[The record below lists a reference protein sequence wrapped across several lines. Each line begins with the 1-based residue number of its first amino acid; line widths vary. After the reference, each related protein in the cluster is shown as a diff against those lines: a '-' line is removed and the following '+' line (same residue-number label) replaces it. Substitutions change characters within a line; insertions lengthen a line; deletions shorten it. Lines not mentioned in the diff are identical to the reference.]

1 MGDEFEFLKK
11 PLLID
16 VIKYAQIQSENQQI
30 PDDIRENFQG
40 LHKKLVDVDKLNLF
54 SNFDTED
61 TVNAN
66 FLSMELNNF
75 KENSLFVPI
84 FVSTFQKT
92 YLKDRSYAVM
102 RMYQGLSVSK
112 KVYVVEEIAN
122 YFRVPYFE
130 IMFDKLALEAR
141 KYGVHFI
148 SIAQKLAH
156 IPERIIGNIDTR
168 IFLLA
173 PDKKREFI
181 DEVKKI
187 LNPGQN
193 VIERLENTDE
203 YELCVW
209 YSRGVFNLKLPVSKF
224 EEKLFNTDPTKVA
237 KAEE

>member
-16 VIKYAQIQSENQQI
+16 VIKYAKIQSENQQI

-112 KVYVVEEIAN
+112 K
-122 YFRVPYFE
+122 F
-130 IMFDKLALEAR
+130 M
-141 KYGVHFI
+141 
-148 SIAQKLAH
+148 S
-156 IPERIIGNIDTR
+156 
-168 IFLLA
+168 
-173 PDKKREFI
+173 
-181 DEVKKI
+181 
-187 LNPGQN
+187 
-193 VIERLENTDE
+193 
-203 YELCVW
+203 
-209 YSRGVFNLKLPVSKF
+209 
-224 EEKLFNTDPTKVA
+224 
-237 KAEE
+237 